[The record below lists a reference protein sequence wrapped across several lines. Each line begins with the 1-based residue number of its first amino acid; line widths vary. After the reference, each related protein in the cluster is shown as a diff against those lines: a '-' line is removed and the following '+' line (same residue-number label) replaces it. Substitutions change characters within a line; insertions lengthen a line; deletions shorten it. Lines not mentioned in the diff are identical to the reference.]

1 MAEANLKDLTSA
13 VYKIAENSPKIQKD
27 VKDIRDAIVGTDGI
41 VESIKQLTKR
51 LDDMQ
56 KKGTLSKIT
65 GKSGNIND
73 RRIIKGTSSIEKTLN
88 KILDA
93 VSKDGGRRLHADNF
107 TRNNSMVS
115 GGMDMSS
122 FIGVVD
128 KLKNIKLKDFVLAKI
143 KIKHLGNIMRRSL
156 NLFRSFNEK
165 NKEAEKTISFTNSSI
180 EMMEKLAKVNKVS
193 WAAKRGEKTMEKLF
207 LGDGKKRR
215 GLLGL
220 FKEIDRRKKEINQSR
235 KSLNDIRKSCGS
247 FLLTSI
253 VLVGIAALSIPAML
267 GALLM
272 KGVVWLLVGTFK
284 LLSKSRRTVEKGSL
298 VLLLMSTSI
307 IAFGLGLGLMVKAV
321 KDMKLKDVGLMMAS
335 IAGVGLTVAGIG
347 LLSVPITLGSATML
361 LLSASLGVLGLAL
374 NYWKTFDASKS
385 MDNVKEA
392 IGGLRDVFGL
402 ELGNS
407 NEKKSFGQR
416 LKGGVMDIAMGV
428 LNFGSSF
435 FTMGSLLL
443 AGAALGI
450 LKKGLKSWDNF
461 DGKKS
466 AKNIKTGI
474 GALQEAFGLEDRR
487 GQSIKSNLKGFGKD
501 FIGLG
506 SSLLQMGSTF
516 AKMGTLVLST
526 AMMDIIRVTLIPW
539 QKYDARSAAGNMK
552 TAIGALSD
560 TFGLEDRNGESVSA
574 NAKGGLNDL
583 IGLAS
588 SIFQMGSTFARMGTL
603 VFATAM
609 MDIIRLT
616 LLPWEK
622 YDSSKSVGN
631 MRTAVTG
638 LEEMFGLQSSQNK
651 TIGGSIVHGVT
662 DLLSLGAG
670 LIGMGDTMV
679 KMGTLLIATGAMEK
693 IKENL
698 VTWENYN
705 PDNSITNIRTAI
717 SGLTDVFGLHKEV
730 EEKTESGFLG
740 KVGNF
745 FKKAADVVTAPV
757 RMVGNLVH
765 AAEGLT
771 ESGKTF
777 AKISALVTG
786 SASMLS
792 IKSAIEPWSDFN
804 PSKSITNIKST
815 INGLAVGFG
824 VKNVGYLS
832 SISSPLKNT
841 ISSINKLDLDK
852 ASTMID
858 LFKSFKSIGIKP
870 FDKFTVAVEKFSE
883 SCKEL
888 IVSLNDF
895 NKSSQLN
902 SNVESSSI
910 ESTNTNNNNTNIT
923 NTQDLANAIAEA
935 IKALPINV
943 HTDISDVRLVVNGES
958 GRKVILTLD
967 N

>member
-1 MAEANLKDLTSA
+1 MPEKSLKDLTSA

-27 VKDIRDAIVGTDGI
+27 VKDIRDAIVGTDGL
-41 VESIKQLTKR
+41 VESVKQLTKK

-65 GKSGNIND
+65 GKSGNRYD
-73 RRIIKGTSSIEKTLN
+73 RRIIKSTSSMEKTLN
-88 KILDA
+88 KILDV
-93 VSKDGGRRLHADNF
+93 VSKNGGKRLHADNF
-107 TRNNSMVS
+107 IRNNSRVS
-115 GGMDMSS
+115 GSNDLSS

-128 KLKNIKLKDFVLAKI
+128 KLKNIKLKDFLLAKI
-143 KIKHLGNIMRRSL
+143 KIKHLGKIMRSSL
-156 NLFRSFNEK
+156 NLFKSFDEK

-193 WAAKRGEKTMEKLF
+193 SAAKKGEKTMEKLF
-207 LGDGKKRR
+207 LGNGKKRK

-220 FKEIDRRKKEINQSR
+220 FREIDSHKKEINQSR
-235 KSLNDIRKSCGS
+235 KSLNDIRKSCSS
-247 FLLTSI
+247 FLLTSM

-272 KGVVWLLVGTFK
+272 KGVVWLLIGTFK
-284 LLSKSRRTVEKGSL
+284 LLSKSKRTVSKGSG

-347 LLSVPITLGSATML
+347 LLSVPIALGSSVML

-385 MDNVKEA
+385 MNNVKEA
-392 IGGLRDVFGL
+392 IGGLRDTFGL
-402 ELGNS
+402 ELGKGD
-407 NEKKSFGQR
+407 EKKSFGQR
-416 LKGGVMDIAMGV
+416 LKGGLMDIAMGV
-428 LNFGSSF
+428 LNFGSTF
-435 FTMGSLLL
+435 FIMGSLLL

-474 GALQEAFGLEDRR
+474 GALQEAFGLEDRK
-487 GQSIKSNLKGFGKD
+487 GESIKSNIKGFG
-501 FIGLG
+501 
-506 SSLLQMGSTF
+506 
-516 AKMGTLVLST
+516 
-526 AMMDIIRVTLIPW
+526 
-539 QKYDARSAAGNMK
+539 
-552 TAIGALSD
+552 
-560 TFGLEDRNGESVSA
+560 
-574 NAKGGLNDL
+574 NDL

-588 SIFQMGSTFARMGTL
+588 SIFQMGSTFTKMGTL

-616 LLPWEK
+616 LIPWEK
-622 YDSSKSVGN
+622 YDSSKAVGN
-631 MRTAVTG
+631 MRTAVIG

-651 TIGGSIVHGVT
+651 TIGGSIVGGIT
-662 DLLSLGAG
+662 DLLSLGSG
-670 LIGMGDTMV
+670 LLKMGDTMV

-698 VTWENYN
+698 NVWEKYD
-705 PDNSITNIRTAI
+705 PDNSISNIRKAI

-730 EEKTESGFLG
+730 EENTDGGFLG

-745 FKKAADVVTAPV
+745 FKKAADVVTTPV
-757 RMVGNLVH
+757 RMVGNLVS

-771 ESGKTF
+771 EGGKTF
-777 AKISALVTG
+777 AKLSSLVTG

-792 IKSAIEPWSDFN
+792 IKSAIEPWNDFDS
-804 PSKSITNIKST
+804 SKSITNIKKT
-815 INGLAVGFG
+815 INGLATGFG
-824 VKNVGYLS
+824 ANNVGYLS
-832 SISSPLKNT
+832 LISLPLSNT
-841 ISSINKLDLDK
+841 IRSINKLDLDK

-858 LFKSFKSIGIKP
+858 LFKSFRYIGIKP

-895 NKSSQLN
+895 NKSSQSN
-902 SNVESSSI
+902 SNVESTSI
-910 ESTNTNNNNTNIT
+910 ESTNNNSTSVT
-923 NTQDLANAIAEA
+923 NTQELAEA
-935 IKALPINV
+935 IASAIKNLNV
-943 HTDISDVRLVVNGES
+943 NVRTDISDVRLVVNNES
-958 GRKVILTLD
+958 GRRVVLTLD

>member
-1 MAEANLKDLTSA
+1 MPEKSLKDLTSA

-27 VKDIRDAIVGTDGI
+27 VKDIRDAIVGTDGL
-41 VESIKQLTKR
+41 VESVKQLTKK

-65 GKSGNIND
+65 GKSGNRYD
-73 RRIIKGTSSIEKTLN
+73 RRIIKSTSSMEKTLN
-88 KILDA
+88 KILDV
-93 VSKDGGRRLHADNF
+93 VSKNGGKRLHADNF
-107 TRNNSMVS
+107 IRNNSRVS
-115 GGMDMSS
+115 GSNDLSS

-128 KLKNIKLKDFVLAKI
+128 KLKNIKLKDFLLAKI
-143 KIKHLGNIMRRSL
+143 KIKHLGKIMRSSL
-156 NLFRSFNEK
+156 NLFKSFDEK

-193 WAAKRGEKTMEKLF
+193 SAAKRGEKTMEKLF
-207 LGDGKKRR
+207 LGNGKKRK

-220 FKEIDRRKKEINQSR
+220 FREIDSHKKEINHSR
-235 KSLNDIRKSCGS
+235 KSLNDMRKSCSS
-247 FLLTSI
+247 FLLTSM

-272 KGVVWLLVGTFK
+272 KGVVWLLIGTFK
-284 LLSKSRRTVEKGSL
+284 LLSKSKRTVSKGSG

-347 LLSVPITLGSATML
+347 LLSVPIALGSSVML

-385 MDNVKEA
+385 MNNVKEA
-392 IGGLRDVFGL
+392 IGGLRDTFGL
-402 ELGNS
+402 ELGKGD
-407 NEKKSFGQR
+407 EKKSFGQR
-416 LKGGVMDIAMGV
+416 LKGGLMDIAMGV
-428 LNFGSSF
+428 LNFGSTF
-435 FTMGSLLL
+435 FIMGSLLL

-474 GALQEAFGLEDRR
+474 GALQEAFGLEDRK
-487 GQSIKSNLKGFGKD
+487 GESIKSNIKGFG
-501 FIGLG
+501 
-506 SSLLQMGSTF
+506 
-516 AKMGTLVLST
+516 
-526 AMMDIIRVTLIPW
+526 
-539 QKYDARSAAGNMK
+539 
-552 TAIGALSD
+552 
-560 TFGLEDRNGESVSA
+560 
-574 NAKGGLNDL
+574 NDL

-588 SIFQMGSTFARMGTL
+588 SIFQMGSTFTKMGTL

-616 LLPWEK
+616 LIPWEK
-622 YDSSKSVGN
+622 YDSSKAVGN
-631 MRTAVTG
+631 MRTAVIG

-651 TIGGSIVHGVT
+651 TIGGSIVGGIT
-662 DLLSLGAG
+662 DLLSLGSG
-670 LIGMGDTMV
+670 LLKMGDTMV

-698 VTWENYN
+698 NVWEKYD
-705 PDNSITNIRTAI
+705 PDNSISNIRKAI

-730 EEKTESGFLG
+730 EENTDGGFLG

-745 FKKAADVVTAPV
+745 FKKAADVVTTPV
-757 RMVGNLVH
+757 RMVGNLVS

-771 ESGKTF
+771 EGGKTF
-777 AKISALVTG
+777 AKLSSLVTG

-792 IKSAIEPWSDFN
+792 IKSAIEPWNDFDS
-804 PSKSITNIKST
+804 SKSITNIKKT
-815 INGLAVGFG
+815 INGLAAGFG
-824 VKNVGYLS
+824 ANNVGYLS
-832 SISSPLKNT
+832 LISLPLSNT
-841 ISSINKLDLDK
+841 IRSINKLDLDK

-858 LFKSFKSIGIKP
+858 LFKSFRYIGIKP

-895 NKSSQLN
+895 NKSSQSN
-902 SNVESSSI
+902 SNVESTSI
-910 ESTNTNNNNTNIT
+910 ESTNNNSTSVT
-923 NTQDLANAIAEA
+923 NTQELAEA
-935 IKALPINV
+935 IASAIKNLNV
-943 HTDISDVRLVVNGES
+943 NVRTDISDVRLVVNNES
-958 GRKVILTLD
+958 GRRVVLTLD

>member
-1 MAEANLKDLTSA
+1 MPEKSLKDLTSA

-27 VKDIRDAIVGTDGI
+27 VKDIRDAIVGTDGL
-41 VESIKQLTKR
+41 VESVKQLTKK

-65 GKSGNIND
+65 GKSGNRYD
-73 RRIIKGTSSIEKTLN
+73 RRIIKSTSSIEKTLN

-93 VSKDGGRRLHADNF
+93 VSNNGGKRLHADNF
-107 TRNNSMVS
+107 TRNNSRVS
-115 GGMDMSS
+115 GGNDLSS

-128 KLKNIKLKDFVLAKI
+128 KLKNIKLKDFLLAKI
-143 KIKHLGNIMRRSL
+143 KIKHLGKIMRSSL
-156 NLFRSFNEK
+156 NLFKSFDEK

-193 WAAKRGEKTMEKLF
+193 RAAKRGEKTMEKLF
-207 LGDGKKRR
+207 LGDGKKRK

-220 FKEIDRRKKEINQSR
+220 FREIDSHKKEINQSR
-235 KSLNDIRKSCGS
+235 KSLNDIRKSCSS
-247 FLLTSI
+247 FLLTSM

-272 KGVVWLLVGTFK
+272 KGVVWLLIGTFK
-284 LLSKSRRTVEKGSL
+284 LLSKSKRTVSKGSG

-321 KDMKLKDVGLMMAS
+321 KDIKLKDVGLMMAS

-347 LLSVPITLGSATML
+347 LLSVPIALGSSVML

-385 MDNVKEA
+385 MNNVKEA
-392 IGGLRDVFGL
+392 IGGLRDTFGL
-402 ELGNS
+402 ELGKGD
-407 NEKKSFGQR
+407 EKKSFGQR
-416 LKGGVMDIAMGV
+416 LKGGLMDIAMGV
-428 LNFGSSF
+428 LNFGSTF

-450 LKKGLKSWDNF
+450 LKKGLESWDNF

-474 GALQEAFGLEDRR
+474 GALQEAFGLKDRK
-487 GQSIKSNLKGFGKD
+487 GESIKSNIKGFG
-501 FIGLG
+501 
-506 SSLLQMGSTF
+506 
-516 AKMGTLVLST
+516 
-526 AMMDIIRVTLIPW
+526 
-539 QKYDARSAAGNMK
+539 
-552 TAIGALSD
+552 
-560 TFGLEDRNGESVSA
+560 
-574 NAKGGLNDL
+574 NDL

-588 SIFQMGSTFARMGTL
+588 SIFQMGSTFAKMGTL

-616 LLPWEK
+616 LIPWEK
-622 YDSSKSVGN
+622 YDSSKAVGN
-631 MRTAVTG
+631 MRTAVIG

-651 TIGGSIVHGVT
+651 TIGGSIVGGIT
-662 DLLSLGAG
+662 DLLSLGSG
-670 LIGMGDTMV
+670 LLKMGDTMV
-679 KMGTLLIATGAMEK
+679 KMGTLLIATGAMER

-698 VTWENYN
+698 NVWEKYD
-705 PDNSITNIRTAI
+705 PDNSISNIRKAI

-730 EEKTESGFLG
+730 EENTDGGFLG

-745 FKKAADVVTAPV
+745 FKKAADVVTTPV
-757 RMVGNLVH
+757 RMVGNLVS

-771 ESGKTF
+771 EGGKTF
-777 AKISALVTG
+777 AKLSSLVTG

-792 IKSAIEPWSDFN
+792 IKSAIEPWNDFDS
-804 PSKSITNIKST
+804 SKSITNIKKT

-824 VKNVGYLS
+824 ANNVGYLS
-832 SISSPLKNT
+832 LISLPLSNT

-858 LFKSFKSIGIKP
+858 LFKSFRYIGIKP

-895 NKSSQLN
+895 NKSSQSN
-902 SNVESSSI
+902 SNVESTSI
-910 ESTNTNNNNTNIT
+910 ESTNSNSTSVT
-923 NTQDLANAIAEA
+923 NTQELAEA
-935 IKALPINV
+935 IASAIKNLNV
-943 HTDISDVRLVVNGES
+943 NVRTDISDVRLVVNNES
-958 GRKVILTLD
+958 GRRVVLTLD

>member
-1 MAEANLKDLTSA
+1 MPEKSLKDLTSA

-27 VKDIRDAIVGTDGI
+27 VKDIRDAIVGTDGL
-41 VESIKQLTKR
+41 VESVKQLTKK

-65 GKSGNIND
+65 GKSGNRYD
-73 RRIIKGTSSIEKTLN
+73 RRIIKSTSSIEKTLN

-93 VSKDGGRRLHADNF
+93 VSKNDGKRLHADNF
-107 TRNNSMVS
+107 TRNNSRVS
-115 GGMDMSS
+115 GGNDLSS

-128 KLKNIKLKDFVLAKI
+128 KLKNIKLKDFLLAKI
-143 KIKHLGNIMRRSL
+143 KIKHLGKIMRSSL
-156 NLFRSFNEK
+156 NLFKSFDEK

-193 WAAKRGEKTMEKLF
+193 SAAKRGENTMEKLF
-207 LGDGKKRR
+207 LGDGKKRK

-220 FKEIDRRKKEINQSR
+220 FRKIDRHKKEIDQSR
-235 KSLNDIRKSCGS
+235 KSLNDIRKSCSS
-247 FLLTSI
+247 FLLTSM

-272 KGVVWLLVGTFK
+272 KGVVWLLIGTFK
-284 LLSKSRRTVEKGSL
+284 LLSESRRTVSKGSG

-307 IAFGLGLGLMVKAV
+307 IAFGLGLGLMVKTV

-347 LLSVPITLGSATML
+347 LLSVPIALGSSVML
-361 LLSASLGVLGLAL
+361 LLSASLGILGLTL

-385 MDNVKEA
+385 MNNVKEA
-392 IGGLRDVFGL
+392 IGGLRDTFGL
-402 ELGNS
+402 ELGKGD
-407 NEKKSFGQR
+407 EKKSFGQR
-416 LKGGVMDIAMGV
+416 LKGGLMDIAMGV
-428 LNFGSSF
+428 LNFGSTF
-435 FTMGSLLL
+435 FIMGSLLL

-450 LKKGLKSWDNF
+450 LKKGLESWDNF

-474 GALQEAFGLEDRR
+474 GVLQEAFGLEDRK
-487 GQSIKSNLKGFGKD
+487 GQSIKSNLKGLGKD

-516 AKMGTLVLST
+516 AKMGTLVLATS
-526 AMMDIIRVTLIPW
+526 MMDIIRVTLIPW
-539 QKYDARSAAGNMK
+539 QKYDARAAAGNMK

-560 TFGLEDRNGESVSA
+560 TFGLEDRKGESVSA
-574 NAKGGLNDL
+574 NIKGGIKDF
-583 IGLAS
+583 IGLGS
-588 SIFQMGSTFARMGTL
+588 SLLQMGSTFAKMGTL
-603 VFATAM
+603 VLATAM

-622 YDSSKSVGN
+622 YDPSKSVGN

-651 TIGGSIVHGVT
+651 TIGGSIVGGIT
-662 DLLSLGAG
+662 DLLSLGSG
-670 LIGMGDTMV
+670 LLKMGDTMV

-705 PDNSITNIRTAI
+705 PDNSIANIRSAI

-730 EEKTESGFLG
+730 EEKTDGGFLG

-745 FKKAADVVTAPV
+745 FKKAADVVTTPV
-757 RMVGNLVH
+757 RMVGNLVS

-771 ESGKTF
+771 EGGKTF
-777 AKISALVTG
+777 AKLSSLVTG

-792 IKSAIEPWSDFN
+792 IKSAIEPWNDFDS
-804 PSKSITNIKST
+804 SKSITNIKKT
-815 INGLAVGFG
+815 INGLAAGFG
-824 VKNVGYLS
+824 ANNVGYLS
-832 SISSPLKNT
+832 LISLPLSNT
-841 ISSINKLDLDK
+841 IRSINKLDLDK

-858 LFKSFKSIGIKP
+858 LFKSFRYIGIKP

-895 NKSSQLN
+895 NKSSQSN
-902 SNVESSSI
+902 SNVESTSI
-910 ESTNTNNNNTNIT
+910 ESTNSNNTSVT
-923 NTQDLANAIAEA
+923 NTQELAEA
-935 IKALPINV
+935 IASAIKNLNV
-943 HTDISDVRLVVNGES
+943 NVRTDISDVRLVVNNES
-958 GRKVILTLD
+958 GRRVVLTLD

>member
-1 MAEANLKDLTSA
+1 MPEKSLKDLTSA

-27 VKDIRDAIVGTDGI
+27 VKDIRDAIVGTDGL
-41 VESIKQLTKR
+41 VESVKQLTKK

-65 GKSGNIND
+65 GKSGNRYD
-73 RRIIKGTSSIEKTLN
+73 RRIIKSTSSMEKTLN
-88 KILDA
+88 KILDV
-93 VSKDGGRRLHADNF
+93 VSKNGGKRLHADNF
-107 TRNNSMVS
+107 IRNNSRVS
-115 GGMDMSS
+115 GSNDLSS

-128 KLKNIKLKDFVLAKI
+128 KLKNIKLKDFLLAKI
-143 KIKHLGNIMRRSL
+143 KIKHLGKIMRSSL
-156 NLFRSFNEK
+156 NLFKSFDEK

-193 WAAKRGEKTMEKLF
+193 SAAKRGEKTMEKLF
-207 LGDGKKRR
+207 LGNGKKRK

-220 FKEIDRRKKEINQSR
+220 FREIDSHKKEINQSR
-235 KSLNDIRKSCGS
+235 KSLNDIRKSCSS
-247 FLLTSI
+247 FLLTSM

-272 KGVVWLLVGTFK
+272 KGVVWLLIGTFK
-284 LLSKSRRTVEKGSL
+284 LLSKSKRTVSKGSG

-347 LLSVPITLGSATML
+347 LLSVPIALGSSVML

-385 MDNVKEA
+385 MNNVKEA
-392 IGGLRDVFGL
+392 IGGLRDTFGL
-402 ELGNS
+402 ELGKGD
-407 NEKKSFGQR
+407 EKKSFGQR
-416 LKGGVMDIAMGV
+416 LKGGLMDIAMGV
-428 LNFGSSF
+428 LNFGSTF
-435 FTMGSLLL
+435 FIMGSLLL

-474 GALQEAFGLEDRR
+474 GALQEAFGLEDRK
-487 GQSIKSNLKGFGKD
+487 GESIKSNIKGFG
-501 FIGLG
+501 
-506 SSLLQMGSTF
+506 
-516 AKMGTLVLST
+516 
-526 AMMDIIRVTLIPW
+526 
-539 QKYDARSAAGNMK
+539 
-552 TAIGALSD
+552 
-560 TFGLEDRNGESVSA
+560 
-574 NAKGGLNDL
+574 NDL

-588 SIFQMGSTFARMGTL
+588 SIFQMGSTFTKMGTL

-616 LLPWEK
+616 LIPWEK
-622 YDSSKSVGN
+622 YDSSKAVGN
-631 MRTAVTG
+631 MRTAVIG

-651 TIGGSIVHGVT
+651 TIGGSIVGGIT
-662 DLLSLGAG
+662 DLLSLGSG
-670 LIGMGDTMV
+670 LLKMGDTMV

-705 PDNSITNIRTAI
+705 PDNSIANIRSAI

-730 EEKTESGFLG
+730 EEKTEGGFLG

-745 FKKAADVVTAPV
+745 FKKAADVVTTPV
-757 RMVGNLVH
+757 RMVGNLVS

-771 ESGKTF
+771 EGGKTF
-777 AKISALVTG
+777 AKLSSLVTG

-792 IKSAIEPWSDFN
+792 IKSAIEPWNDFDS
-804 PSKSITNIKST
+804 SKSITNIKKT
-815 INGLAVGFG
+815 INGLAAGFG
-824 VKNVGYLS
+824 ANNVGYLS
-832 SISSPLKNT
+832 LISLPLSNT
-841 ISSINKLDLDK
+841 IRSINKLDLDK

-858 LFKSFKSIGIKP
+858 LFKSFRYIGIKP

-895 NKSSQLN
+895 NKSSQSN
-902 SNVESSSI
+902 SNVESTSI
-910 ESTNTNNNNTNIT
+910 ESTNSNNTSVT
-923 NTQDLANAIAEA
+923 NTQELAEA
-935 IKALPINV
+935 IASAIKNLNV
-943 HTDISDVRLVVNGES
+943 NVRTDISDVRLVVNNES
-958 GRKVILTLD
+958 GRRVVLTLD

>member
-1 MAEANLKDLTSA
+1 MPEKSLKDLTNA

-27 VKDIRDAIVGTDGI
+27 VKDIRDAIVGTDGL
-41 VESIKQLTKR
+41 VESVKQLTKK

-65 GKSGNIND
+65 GKSGNRYD
-73 RRIIKGTSSIEKTLN
+73 TRIIKSTSSMEKTLN

-93 VSKDGGRRLHADNF
+93 VSKNGGKRLHADNF
-107 TRNNSMVS
+107 IRNNSRVS
-115 GGMDMSS
+115 GGNDLSS

-128 KLKNIKLKDFVLAKI
+128 KLKNIKLKDFLLAKI
-143 KIKHLGNIMRRSL
+143 KIKHLGKIMRSSL
-156 NLFRSFNEK
+156 NLFKSFDEK

-193 WAAKRGEKTMEKLF
+193 RAAKRGEKTMEKLF
-207 LGDGKKRR
+207 LGDGKKRK

-220 FKEIDRRKKEINQSR
+220 FREIDSHKKEINQSR
-235 KSLNDIRKSCGS
+235 KSLNDIRKSCSS
-247 FLLTSI
+247 FLLTSM

-272 KGVVWLLVGTFK
+272 KGVVWLLIGTFK
-284 LLSKSRRTVEKGSL
+284 LLSKSKRTVSKGSG

-347 LLSVPITLGSATML
+347 LLSAPIALGSASIL

-385 MDNVKEA
+385 MDNVKAA
-392 IGGLRDVFGL
+392 IGGLRDTFGL
-402 ELGNS
+402 ELGKGG
-407 NEKKSFGQR
+407 EKKSFGQR
-416 LKGGVMDIAMGV
+416 LKGGLMDIAMGV
-428 LNFGSSF
+428 LNFGSTF
-435 FTMGSLLL
+435 FIMGSLLL
-443 AGAALGI
+443 AGATLGI
-450 LKKGLKSWDNF
+450 LKKGLESWDNF

-474 GALQEAFGLEDRR
+474 GALQEAFGLEDRK
-487 GQSIKSNLKGFGKD
+487 GQSIKSNIKGFG
-501 FIGLG
+501 
-506 SSLLQMGSTF
+506 
-516 AKMGTLVLST
+516 
-526 AMMDIIRVTLIPW
+526 
-539 QKYDARSAAGNMK
+539 
-552 TAIGALSD
+552 
-560 TFGLEDRNGESVSA
+560 
-574 NAKGGLNDL
+574 NDL

-588 SIFQMGSTFARMGTL
+588 SIFQMGSTFAKMGTL

-616 LLPWEK
+616 LIPWEK
-622 YDSSKSVGN
+622 YDSSKAVGN
-631 MRTAVTG
+631 MRTAVIG

-651 TIGGSIVHGVT
+651 TIGGSIVGGIT
-662 DLLSLGAG
+662 DLLSLGSG
-670 LIGMGDTMV
+670 LLKMGDTMV

-698 VTWENYN
+698 NVWEKYD
-705 PDNSITNIRTAI
+705 PDNSISNIRKAI

-730 EEKTESGFLG
+730 EENTDGGFLG

-745 FKKAADVVTAPV
+745 FKKAADVVTTPV
-757 RMVGNLVH
+757 RMVGNLVS

-771 ESGKTF
+771 EGGKTF
-777 AKISALVTG
+777 AKLSSLVTG

-792 IKSAIEPWSDFN
+792 IKSAIEPWNDFDS
-804 PSKSITNIKST
+804 SKSITNIKKT
-815 INGLAVGFG
+815 INGLSVGFG
-824 VKNVGYLS
+824 VNNVGYLS
-832 SISSPLKNT
+832 SISLPLSNT
-841 ISSINKLDLDK
+841 IKSINKLDLDK

-858 LFKSFKSIGIKP
+858 LFKSFRYIGIKP

-895 NKSSQLN
+895 NKSSQSN
-902 SNVESSSI
+902 SNVESTSI
-910 ESTNTNNNNTNIT
+910 ESTNSNSTSVT
-923 NTQDLANAIAEA
+923 NTQELAEA
-935 IKALPINV
+935 IASAIKNLNV
-943 HTDISDVRLVVNGES
+943 NVRTDISDVRLVVNNES
-958 GRKVILTLD
+958 GRRVVLTLD

>member
-1 MAEANLKDLTSA
+1 MPEKSLKDLTSA

-27 VKDIRDAIVGTDGI
+27 VKDIRDAIVGTDGL
-41 VESIKQLTKR
+41 VESVKQLTKK

-65 GKSGNIND
+65 GKSGNRYD
-73 RRIIKGTSSIEKTLN
+73 MRIIKSTSSIEKTLN

-93 VSKDGGRRLHADNF
+93 VSKNSGKRLHADNF
-107 TRNNSMVS
+107 IRNNSRVS
-115 GGMDMSS
+115 GGNDLSS

-128 KLKNIKLKDFVLAKI
+128 KLKNIKLKDFLLAKI
-143 KIKHLGNIMRRSL
+143 KIKHLGKIMRRSL
-156 NLFRSFNEK
+156 NLFKSFDEK

-180 EMMEKLAKVNKVS
+180 EIMEKLAKVNKVS

-207 LGDGKKRR
+207 LGDGKKRK

-220 FKEIDRRKKEINQSR
+220 FREMDKHKDEINQSR

-253 VLVGIAALSIPAML
+253 ILVGIAALSIPAML

-272 KGVVWLLVGTFK
+272 KGVVWLLIGTFN
-284 LLSKSRRTVEKGSL
+284 LLSKSRRTVSKGSA

-347 LLSVPITLGSATML
+347 LLSVPIALGSSVML
-361 LLSASLGVLGLAL
+361 LLSASLGILGLAL

-385 MDNVKEA
+385 MNNVKEA
-392 IGGLRDVFGL
+392 IGGLRDTFGL
-402 ELGNS
+402 ELGKGD
-407 NEKKSFGQR
+407 EKKSFGQR
-416 LKGGVMDIAMGV
+416 LKGGLMDIAMGV
-428 LNFGSSF
+428 LNFGSTF
-435 FTMGSLLL
+435 FIMGSLLL

-450 LKKGLKSWDNF
+450 LKKGLESWDNF

-474 GALQEAFGLEDRR
+474 GALQEAFGLEDRK
-487 GQSIKSNLKGFGKD
+487 GESIKSNIKGFG
-501 FIGLG
+501 
-506 SSLLQMGSTF
+506 
-516 AKMGTLVLST
+516 
-526 AMMDIIRVTLIPW
+526 
-539 QKYDARSAAGNMK
+539 
-552 TAIGALSD
+552 
-560 TFGLEDRNGESVSA
+560 
-574 NAKGGLNDL
+574 NDL

-588 SIFQMGSTFARMGTL
+588 SIFQMGSTFAKMGTL

-609 MDIIRLT
+609 MDVIRLT

-622 YDSSKSVGN
+622 YDSSKAVGN
-631 MRTAVTG
+631 MRTAVIG

-651 TIGGSIVHGVT
+651 TIGGSIVGGIT
-662 DLLSLGAG
+662 DLLSLGSG
-670 LIGMGDTMV
+670 LLKMGDTMV

-698 VTWENYN
+698 NTWENYN
-705 PDNSITNIRTAI
+705 PDNSISNIRKAI

-730 EEKTESGFLG
+730 EEKTDGGFLG

-745 FKKAADVVTAPV
+745 FKKAADVVTTPV
-757 RMVGNLVH
+757 RMVGNLVS

-771 ESGKTF
+771 EGGKTF
-777 AKISALVTG
+777 AKLSSLVTG

-792 IKSAIEPWSDFN
+792 IKSAIEPWNDFDS
-804 PSKSITNIKST
+804 SKSITNIKKT
-815 INGLAVGFG
+815 INGLAAGFG
-824 VKNVGYLS
+824 ANNVGYLS
-832 SISSPLKNT
+832 LISLPLSNT
-841 ISSINKLDLDK
+841 IRSINKLDLDK

-858 LFKSFKSIGIKP
+858 LFKSFRYIGIKP

-895 NKSSQLN
+895 NKSSQSN
-902 SNVESSSI
+902 SNVESTSI
-910 ESTNTNNNNTNIT
+910 ESTNSNSTSVT
-923 NTQDLANAIAEA
+923 NTQELAEA
-935 IKALPINV
+935 IASAIKNLNV
-943 HTDISDVRLVVNGES
+943 NVRTDISDVRLVVNNES
-958 GRKVILTLD
+958 GRRVVLTLD

>member
-1 MAEANLKDLTSA
+1 MPEKSLKDLTSA

-27 VKDIRDAIVGTDGI
+27 VKDIRDAIVGTDGL
-41 VESIKQLTKR
+41 VESVKQLTKK

-65 GKSGNIND
+65 GKSGNRYD
-73 RRIIKGTSSIEKTLN
+73 MRIIKSTSSIEKTLN

-93 VSKDGGRRLHADNF
+93 VSKNGGRRLHADNF
-107 TRNNSMVS
+107 TRNNSRVS
-115 GGMDMSS
+115 GGNDLSS

-128 KLKNIKLKDFVLAKI
+128 KLKNIKLKDFLLAKI
-143 KIKHLGNIMRRSL
+143 KIKHLGKIMRSSL
-156 NLFRSFNEK
+156 NLFKSFDEK

-180 EMMEKLAKVNKVS
+180 EIMEKLAKVNKVS

-207 LGDGKKRR
+207 LGDGKKRK

-220 FKEIDRRKKEINQSR
+220 FREMDKHKDEINQSR

-253 VLVGIAALSIPAML
+253 ILVGIAALSIPAML

-272 KGVVWLLVGTFK
+272 KGVVWLLIGTFN
-284 LLSKSRRTVEKGSL
+284 LLSKSKRTVSKGSG

-347 LLSVPITLGSATML
+347 LLSAPIALGSASIL

-385 MDNVKEA
+385 MNNVKEA
-392 IGGLRDVFGL
+392 IGGLRDTFGL
-402 ELGNS
+402 ELGKGD
-407 NEKKSFGQR
+407 EKKSFGQR
-416 LKGGVMDIAMGV
+416 LKGGLMDIAMGV
-428 LNFGSSF
+428 LNFGSTF

-450 LKKGLKSWDNF
+450 LKKGLESWDNF

-474 GALQEAFGLEDRR
+474 GALQEAFGLEDRK
-487 GQSIKSNLKGFGKD
+487 GQSIKSNIKGFG
-501 FIGLG
+501 
-506 SSLLQMGSTF
+506 
-516 AKMGTLVLST
+516 
-526 AMMDIIRVTLIPW
+526 
-539 QKYDARSAAGNMK
+539 
-552 TAIGALSD
+552 
-560 TFGLEDRNGESVSA
+560 
-574 NAKGGLNDL
+574 NDL

-588 SIFQMGSTFARMGTL
+588 SIFQMGSTFAKMGTL

-616 LLPWEK
+616 LIPWEK
-622 YDSSKSVGN
+622 YDSSKAVGN
-631 MRTAVTG
+631 MRTAVIG

-651 TIGGSIVHGVT
+651 TIGGSIVGGIT
-662 DLLSLGAG
+662 DLLSLGSG
-670 LIGMGDTMV
+670 LLKMGDTMV

-698 VTWENYN
+698 NVWEKYD
-705 PDNSITNIRTAI
+705 PDNSISNIRKAI
-717 SGLTDVFGLHKEV
+717 SGLTDVFGLQKEV
-730 EEKTESGFLG
+730 EEKTEGGFLG

-745 FKKAADVVTAPV
+745 FKKAADVVTTPV
-757 RMVGNLVH
+757 RMVGNLVS

-771 ESGKTF
+771 EGGKTF
-777 AKISALVTG
+777 AKLSSLVTG

-792 IKSAIEPWSDFN
+792 IKSAIEPWNDFDS
-804 PSKSITNIKST
+804 SKSITNIKKT

-824 VKNVGYLS
+824 ANNVGYLS
-832 SISSPLKNT
+832 LISLPLSNT
-841 ISSINKLDLDK
+841 IRSINKLDLDK

-858 LFKSFKSIGIKP
+858 LFKSFRYIGIKP

-895 NKSSQLN
+895 NKSSQSD
-902 SNVESSSI
+902 SNVESTSI
-910 ESTNTNNNNTNIT
+910 ESTNSNNTSIT
-923 NTQDLANAIAEA
+923 NTQELAEA
-935 IKALPINV
+935 IASAIKNLNV
-943 HTDISDVRLVVNGES
+943 NVRTDISDVRLVVNNES
-958 GRKVILTLD
+958 GRRVVLTLD

>member
-1 MAEANLKDLTSA
+1 MPEKSLKDLTSA

-27 VKDIRDAIVGTDGI
+27 VKDIRDAIVGTDGL
-41 VESIKQLTKR
+41 VESVKQLTKK

-65 GKSGNIND
+65 GKSGNRYD
-73 RRIIKGTSSIEKTLN
+73 RRIIKSTSSIEKTLN

-93 VSKDGGRRLHADNF
+93 VSNNGRKRLHADNF
-107 TRNNSMVS
+107 TRNNSRVS
-115 GGMDMSS
+115 GGNDLSS

-128 KLKNIKLKDFVLAKI
+128 KLKNIKLKDFLLAKI
-143 KIKHLGNIMRRSL
+143 KIKHLGKIMRSSL
-156 NLFRSFNEK
+156 NLFKSFDEK

-193 WAAKRGEKTMEKLF
+193 RAAKRGEKTMEKLF
-207 LGDGKKRR
+207 LGDGKKRK

-220 FKEIDRRKKEINQSR
+220 FREIDSHKKEINQSR

-253 VLVGIAALSIPAML
+253 ILVGIAALSIPAML

-272 KGVVWLLVGTFK
+272 KGVVWLLIGTFK
-284 LLSKSRRTVEKGSL
+284 LLSGSRRTVSKGSL

-335 IAGVGLTVAGIG
+335 IAGVGLAVAGIG
-347 LLSVPITLGSATML
+347 LLSIPIALGSAAMIL
-361 LLSASLGVLGLAL
+361 LGASLGVLKKGLESWD
-374 NYWKTFDASKS
+374 NFDASKS
-385 MDNVKEA
+385 MNNVKEA

-402 ELGNS
+402 ELGKS
-407 NEKKSFGQR
+407 DEKKSFGQR
-416 LKGGVMDIAMGV
+416 LKGGLMDIAMSV
-428 LNFGSSF
+428 LNFGSTF
-435 FTMGSLLL
+435 FMMGSLLL

-466 AKNIKTGI
+466 ADNIRTCI
-474 GALQEAFGLEDRR
+474 GTLREVFGLEDRK
-487 GQSIKSNLKGFGKD
+487 GQSIKSNIKGFG
-501 FIGLG
+501 
-506 SSLLQMGSTF
+506 
-516 AKMGTLVLST
+516 
-526 AMMDIIRVTLIPW
+526 
-539 QKYDARSAAGNMK
+539 
-552 TAIGALSD
+552 
-560 TFGLEDRNGESVSA
+560 
-574 NAKGGLNDL
+574 NDL

-588 SIFQMGSTFARMGTL
+588 SIFQMGSTFAKMGTL

-616 LLPWEK
+616 LIPWEK
-622 YDSSKSVGN
+622 YDSSKAVGN
-631 MRTAVTG
+631 MRTAVIG

-651 TIGGSIVHGVT
+651 TIGGSIVGGIT
-662 DLLSLGAG
+662 DLLSLGSG
-670 LIGMGDTMV
+670 LLKMGDTMV

-698 VTWENYN
+698 NVWEKYD
-705 PDNSITNIRTAI
+705 PDNSISNIRKAI

-730 EEKTESGFLG
+730 EENTDGGFLG

-745 FKKAADVVTAPV
+745 FKKAADVVTTPV
-757 RMVGNLVH
+757 RMVGNLVS

-771 ESGKTF
+771 EGGKTF
-777 AKISALVTG
+777 AKLSSLVTG

-792 IKSAIEPWSDFN
+792 IKSAIEPWNDFDS
-804 PSKSITNIKST
+804 SKSITNIKKT
-815 INGLAVGFG
+815 INGLSVGFG
-824 VKNVGYLS
+824 VNNVGYLS
-832 SISSPLKNT
+832 SISLPLSNT
-841 ISSINKLDLDK
+841 IKSINKLDLDK

-858 LFKSFKSIGIKP
+858 LFKSFRYIGIKP

-895 NKSSQLN
+895 NKSSQSN
-902 SNVESSSI
+902 SNVESTSI
-910 ESTNTNNNNTNIT
+910 ESTNSNSTSVT
-923 NTQDLANAIAEA
+923 NTQELAEA
-935 IKALPINV
+935 IASAIKNLNV
-943 HTDISDVRLVVNGES
+943 NVRTDISDVRLVVNNES
-958 GRKVILTLD
+958 GRRVVLTLD

>member
-1 MAEANLKDLTSA
+1 MPEKSLKDLTSA

-27 VKDIRDAIVGTDGI
+27 VKDIRDAIVGMDGL
-41 VESIKQLTKR
+41 VESVKQLTKK

-65 GKSGNIND
+65 GKSGNRYD
-73 RRIIKGTSSIEKTLN
+73 RRIIKSTSSIEKTLN

-93 VSKDGGRRLHADNF
+93 VSKNGGRRLHADNF
-107 TRNNSMVS
+107 TRNNSRVS
-115 GGMDMSS
+115 GSNDLSS

-128 KLKNIKLKDFVLAKI
+128 KLKNIKLKDFLLAKI
-143 KIKHLGNIMRRSL
+143 KIKHLGKIMRSSL
-156 NLFRSFNEK
+156 NLFKSFDEK

-180 EMMEKLAKVNKVS
+180 EIMEKLAKVNKVS

-207 LGDGKKRR
+207 LGDGKKRK
-215 GLLGL
+215 GLLEL
-220 FKEIDRRKKEINQSR
+220 FRKIDRHKKEIDQSR
-235 KSLNDIRKSCGS
+235 KSLNDIRKSCSS
-247 FLLTSI
+247 FLLTSMI
-253 VLVGIAALSIPAML
+253 LVGIAALSIPAML

-272 KGVVWLLVGTFK
+272 KGVVWLLIGTFK
-284 LLSKSRRTVEKGSL
+284 LLSKSRRTVSKGSG

-307 IAFGLGLGLMVKAV
+307 IAFGLGLGLMVKVV

-347 LLSVPITLGSATML
+347 LLSVPIALGSASIL

-385 MDNVKEA
+385 MDNVKAA
-392 IGGLRDVFGL
+392 IGGLRDTFGL
-402 ELGNS
+402 ELGKGD
-407 NEKKSFGQR
+407 EKKSFGQR
-416 LKGGVMDIAMGV
+416 LKGGLMDIAMGV
-428 LNFGSSF
+428 LNFGSTF

-450 LKKGLKSWDNF
+450 LKKGLESWDNF

-474 GALQEAFGLEDRR
+474 GALQEAFGLKDRK
-487 GQSIKSNLKGFGKD
+487 GESIKSNIKGFG
-501 FIGLG
+501 
-506 SSLLQMGSTF
+506 
-516 AKMGTLVLST
+516 
-526 AMMDIIRVTLIPW
+526 
-539 QKYDARSAAGNMK
+539 
-552 TAIGALSD
+552 
-560 TFGLEDRNGESVSA
+560 
-574 NAKGGLNDL
+574 NDL

-588 SIFQMGSTFARMGTL
+588 SIFQMGSTFAKMGTL

-616 LLPWEK
+616 LIPWEK
-622 YDSSKSVGN
+622 YDPSKSVGN
-631 MRTAVTG
+631 MRTAVIG

-651 TIGGSIVHGVT
+651 TIGGSIVGGIT
-662 DLLSLGAG
+662 DLLSLGSG
-670 LIGMGDTMV
+670 LLKMGDTMV

-705 PDNSITNIRTAI
+705 PDNSIANIRSAI

-730 EEKTESGFLG
+730 EEKTDGGFLG

-745 FKKAADVVTAPV
+745 FKKAADVVTTPV
-757 RMVGNLVH
+757 RMVGNLVS

-771 ESGKTF
+771 EGGKTF
-777 AKISALVTG
+777 AKLSSLVTG

-792 IKSAIEPWSDFN
+792 IKSAIEPWNDFDS
-804 PSKSITNIKST
+804 SKSITNIKKT

-824 VKNVGYLS
+824 ANNVGYLS
-832 SISSPLKNT
+832 LISLPLRNT

-858 LFKSFKSIGIKP
+858 LFKSFRYIGIKP

-895 NKSSQLN
+895 NKSSQSN
-902 SNVESSSI
+902 SNVESTSI
-910 ESTNTNNNNTNIT
+910 ESTNSNNTSIT
-923 NTQDLANAIAEA
+923 NTQELAEA
-935 IKALPINV
+935 ITSAIKNLNV
-943 HTDISDVRLVVNGES
+943 NVRTDISDVRLVVNNES
-958 GRKVILTLD
+958 GRRVVLTLD

>member
-1 MAEANLKDLTSA
+1 MPEKSLKDLTSA

-27 VKDIRDAIVGTDGI
+27 VKDIRDAIVGTDGL
-41 VESIKQLTKR
+41 VESVKQLTKR

-65 GKSGNIND
+65 GKSGNRYD
-73 RRIIKGTSSIEKTLN
+73 RRIIKSTSSIEKTLN

-93 VSKDGGRRLHADNF
+93 VSKNDGRRLHADNF
-107 TRNNSMVS
+107 TRNNSRVS
-115 GGMDMSS
+115 GGNDLSS

-128 KLKNIKLKDFVLAKI
+128 RLKNIKLKDFLLAKI
-143 KIKHLGNIMRRSL
+143 KIKHLGKIMRSSL
-156 NLFRSFNEK
+156 NLFKSFDEK

-207 LGDGKKRR
+207 LGDGKKRK

-220 FKEIDRRKKEINQSR
+220 FREINRHKKEIDQSR

-247 FLLTSI
+247 FLLTSM

-272 KGVVWLLVGTFK
+272 KGVVWLLIGTFK
-284 LLSKSRRTVEKGSL
+284 LLSKSRRTVSKGSL

-321 KDMKLKDVGLMMAS
+321 KDMKLKDVGLMIAS
-335 IAGVGLTVAGIG
+335 IAGVGLAVAGIG
-347 LLSVPITLGSATML
+347 LLSVPIALGSSVML
-361 LLSASLGVLGLAL
+361 LLSASLGILGLAL

-385 MDNVKEA
+385 MDNVKVA
-392 IGGLRDVFGL
+392 IGGLRDTFGL
-402 ELGNS
+402 ELGKGD
-407 NEKKSFGQR
+407 EKKSFGQR
-416 LKGGVMDIAMGV
+416 LKGGLMDIAMGV
-428 LNFGSSF
+428 LNFGSTF
-435 FTMGSLLL
+435 FIMGSLLL

-450 LKKGLKSWDNF
+450 LKKGLESWDNF

-466 AKNIKTGI
+466 ANNIKTGI
-474 GALQEAFGLEDRR
+474 GALQEVFGLEDR
-487 GQSIKSNLKGFGKD
+487 KGEN
-501 FIGLG
+501 I
-506 SSLLQMGSTF
+506 
-516 AKMGTLVLST
+516 
-526 AMMDIIRVTLIPW
+526 
-539 QKYDARSAAGNMK
+539 
-552 TAIGALSD
+552 
-560 TFGLEDRNGESVSA
+560 SA
-574 NAKGGLNDL
+574 NVNGGLNDL

-588 SIFQMGSTFARMGTL
+588 SIFQMGSTFAKMGTL

-616 LLPWEK
+616 LIPWEK
-622 YDSSKSVGN
+622 YDPSKSVGN

-651 TIGGSIVHGVT
+651 TIGGSIVGGIT
-662 DLLSLGAG
+662 DLLSLGSG
-670 LIGMGDTMV
+670 LLKMGDTMV

-698 VTWENYN
+698 NTWENYN
-705 PDNSITNIRTAI
+705 PDNSISNIRKAI

-730 EEKTESGFLG
+730 EEKTDGGFLG

-745 FKKAADVVTAPV
+745 FKKAADVVTTPV
-757 RMVGNLVH
+757 RMVGNLVS

-771 ESGKTF
+771 EGGKTF
-777 AKISALVTG
+777 AKLSSLVTG

-792 IKSAIEPWSDFN
+792 IKSAIEPWNDFDS
-804 PSKSITNIKST
+804 SKSITNIKKT

-824 VKNVGYLS
+824 ANNVGYLNL
-832 SISSPLKNT
+832 ISLPLSNT

-858 LFKSFKSIGIKP
+858 LFKSFRYIGIKP

-895 NKSSQLN
+895 NKSSQSN
-902 SNVESSSI
+902 SNVESTSI
-910 ESTNTNNNNTNIT
+910 ESTNSNNTSIT
-923 NTQDLANAIAEA
+923 NTQELAEA
-935 IKALPINV
+935 IASAIKNLNV
-943 HTDISDVRLVVNGES
+943 NVRTDISDVRLVVNNES
-958 GRKVILTLD
+958 GRRVVLTLD

>member
-1 MAEANLKDLTSA
+1 MPEKSLKDLTSA

-27 VKDIRDAIVGTDGI
+27 VKDIRDAIVGTDGL
-41 VESIKQLTKR
+41 VESVKQLTKK

-65 GKSGNIND
+65 GKSGNRYD
-73 RRIIKGTSSIEKTLN
+73 RRIIKSTSSIEKTLN

-93 VSKDGGRRLHADNF
+93 VSKNGGKRLHADNF
-107 TRNNSMVS
+107 IRNNSRVS
-115 GGMDMSS
+115 GGNDLSS

-128 KLKNIKLKDFVLAKI
+128 KLKNIKLKDFLLAKI
-143 KIKHLGNIMRRSL
+143 KIKHLGKIMRRSL
-156 NLFRSFNEK
+156 NLFKSFDEK
-165 NKEAEKTISFTNSSI
+165 NKEVEKTISFTNSSI

-207 LGDGKKRR
+207 LGDGKKRK

-220 FKEIDRRKKEINQSR
+220 FRKIDRDKKEIEQSR
-235 KSLNDIRKSCGS
+235 KSLNDIRKSCSS
-247 FLLTSI
+247 FLLTSM

-272 KGVVWLLVGTFK
+272 KGVVWLLIGTFK
-284 LLSKSRRTVEKGSL
+284 LLSKSRRTVSEGSG

-307 IAFGLGLGLMVKAV
+307 IAFGLGLGLMVKVV

-347 LLSVPITLGSATML
+347 LLSVPIALGSSVML
-361 LLSASLGVLGLAL
+361 LLSASLGILGLAL

-385 MDNVKEA
+385 MNNVKEA
-392 IGGLRDVFGL
+392 IGGLRDTFGL
-402 ELGNS
+402 ELGKGD
-407 NEKKSFGQR
+407 EKKSFGQR
-416 LKGGVMDIAMGV
+416 LKGGLMDIAMGV
-428 LNFGSSF
+428 LNFGSTF
-435 FTMGSLLL
+435 FMMGSLLL

-450 LKKGLKSWDNF
+450 LKKGLESWDNF

-474 GALQEAFGLEDRR
+474 GVLQEAFGLEDRK
-487 GQSIKSNLKGFGKD
+487 GQSIKSNLKGLGKD

-516 AKMGTLVLST
+516 AKMGTLVLAT

-560 TFGLEDRNGESVSA
+560 TFGLEDRKGESVSA
-574 NAKGGLNDL
+574 NIKGGIKDF
-583 IGLAS
+583 IGLGS
-588 SIFQMGSTFARMGTL
+588 SLLQMGSTFAKMGTL
-603 VFATAM
+603 VLATAM

-622 YDSSKSVGN
+622 HDPSKSVGN

-651 TIGGSIVHGVT
+651 TIGGSIVGGIT
-662 DLLSLGAG
+662 DLLSLGSG
-670 LIGMGDTMV
+670 LLKMGDTMV
-679 KMGTLLIATGAMEK
+679 KMGTLLIATGAMER

-705 PDNSITNIRTAI
+705 PDNSIANIRSAI

-730 EEKTESGFLG
+730 EEKTDGGFLG

-745 FKKAADVVTAPV
+745 FKKAADVVTTPV
-757 RMVGNLVH
+757 RMVGNLVS
-765 AAEGLT
+765 AAEGLA
-771 ESGKTF
+771 EGGKTF
-777 AKISALVTG
+777 AKLSSLVTG

-792 IKSAIEPWSDFN
+792 IKSAIEPWNDFDS
-804 PSKSITNIKST
+804 SKSITNIKKT
-815 INGLAVGFG
+815 INGLAAGFG
-824 VKNVGYLS
+824 ANNVGYLS
-832 SISSPLKNT
+832 LISLPLRNT

-858 LFKSFKSIGIKP
+858 LFKSFRYIGIKP

-895 NKSSQLN
+895 NKSSQSN
-902 SNVESSSI
+902 SNVESTSI
-910 ESTNTNNNNTNIT
+910 ESTNSNNTSIT
-923 NTQDLANAIAEA
+923 NTQELAEA
-935 IKALPINV
+935 IASAIKNLNV
-943 HTDISDVRLVVNGES
+943 NVRTDISDVRLVVNNES
-958 GRKVILTLD
+958 GRRVVLTLD

>member
-1 MAEANLKDLTSA
+1 MPEKSLKDLTSA

-27 VKDIRDAIVGTDGI
+27 VKDIRDAIVGTDGL
-41 VESIKQLTKR
+41 VESVKQLTKR

-65 GKSGNIND
+65 GKSGNRYD
-73 RRIIKGTSSIEKTLN
+73 RRIIKSTSSIEKTLN

-93 VSKDGGRRLHADNF
+93 VSKNGGKRLHADNF
-107 TRNNSMVS
+107 TRNNSRVS
-115 GGMDMSS
+115 GGNDLSS

-128 KLKNIKLKDFVLAKI
+128 KLKNIKLKDFLLAKI
-143 KIKHLGNIMRRSL
+143 KIKHLGKIMRSSL
-156 NLFRSFNEK
+156 NIFKSFDEK

-193 WAAKRGEKTMEKLF
+193 SAAKRGEKTMEKLF
-207 LGDGKKRR
+207 LGDGKKRK

-220 FKEIDRRKKEINQSR
+220 FREMDKHKKEIDQSR
-235 KSLNDIRKSCGS
+235 KSLNDIRKSCSS
-247 FLLTSI
+247 FLLTSM

-272 KGVVWLLVGTFK
+272 KGVVWLLIGTFN
-284 LLSKSRRTVEKGSL
+284 LLSKSRRTVSKGSG

-347 LLSVPITLGSATML
+347 LLSIPIALGSAAMIL
-361 LLSASLGVLGLAL
+361 LGASLGVLGLAL

-385 MDNVKEA
+385 MDNVKSA

-402 ELGNS
+402 ELGKGD
-407 NEKKSFGQR
+407 EKKSFGQR
-416 LKGGVMDIAMGV
+416 LKGGLMDIAMGV
-428 LNFGSSF
+428 LNFGSTF
-435 FTMGSLLL
+435 FIMGSLLL
-443 AGAALGI
+443 AGATLGI
-450 LKKGLKSWDNF
+450 LKKGLESWDNF

-474 GALQEAFGLEDRR
+474 GALQEAFGLEDRK
-487 GQSIKSNLKGFGKD
+487 GESIKSNIKGFG
-501 FIGLG
+501 
-506 SSLLQMGSTF
+506 
-516 AKMGTLVLST
+516 
-526 AMMDIIRVTLIPW
+526 
-539 QKYDARSAAGNMK
+539 
-552 TAIGALSD
+552 
-560 TFGLEDRNGESVSA
+560 
-574 NAKGGLNDL
+574 NDL

-588 SIFQMGSTFARMGTL
+588 SIFQMGSTFTKMGTL

-616 LLPWEK
+616 LIPWEK
-622 YDSSKSVGN
+622 YDSSKAVGN
-631 MRTAVTG
+631 MRTAVIG

-651 TIGGSIVHGVT
+651 TIGGSIVGGIT
-662 DLLSLGAG
+662 DLLSLGSG
-670 LIGMGDTMV
+670 LLKMGDTMV

-698 VTWENYN
+698 NVWEKYD
-705 PDNSITNIRTAI
+705 PDNSISNIRKAI

-730 EEKTESGFLG
+730 EENTDGGFLG

-745 FKKAADVVTAPV
+745 FKKAADVVTTPV
-757 RMVGNLVH
+757 RMVGNLVS

-771 ESGKTF
+771 EGGKTF
-777 AKISALVTG
+777 AKLSSLVTG

-792 IKSAIEPWSDFN
+792 IKSAIEPWNDFDS
-804 PSKSITNIKST
+804 SKSITNIKKT
-815 INGLAVGFG
+815 INGLTVGFG
-824 VKNVGYLS
+824 ANNVGYLS
-832 SISSPLKNT
+832 LISLPLSNT

-858 LFKSFKSIGIKP
+858 LFKSFRYIGIKP

-895 NKSSQLN
+895 NKSSQSN
-902 SNVESSSI
+902 SNVESTSI
-910 ESTNTNNNNTNIT
+910 ESTNSNSTSVT
-923 NTQDLANAIAEA
+923 NTQELAEA
-935 IKALPINV
+935 IASAIKNLNV
-943 HTDISDVRLVVNGES
+943 NVRTDISDVRLVVNNES
-958 GRKVILTLD
+958 GRRVVLTLD

>member
-1 MAEANLKDLTSA
+1 MPEKSLKDLTSA

-27 VKDIRDAIVGTDGI
+27 VKDIRDAIVGTDGL
-41 VESIKQLTKR
+41 VESVKQLTKK

-65 GKSGNIND
+65 GKSGNRYD
-73 RRIIKGTSSIEKTLN
+73 TRIIKSTSSIEKTLN

-93 VSKDGGRRLHADNF
+93 VSKNGGKRLHADNF
-107 TRNNSMVS
+107 IRNNSRIS
-115 GGMDMSS
+115 GGNDLSS

-128 KLKNIKLKDFVLAKI
+128 KLKNIKLKDFLLAKT
-143 KIKHLGNIMRRSL
+143 KIKHLGKIMRSSL
-156 NLFRSFNEK
+156 NLFKSFDEK

-207 LGDGKKRR
+207 LGDGKKRK

-220 FKEIDRRKKEINQSR
+220 FREIDRHKKEINQSR
-235 KSLNDIRKSCGS
+235 KSLNDIRKSCSS
-247 FLLTSI
+247 FLLTSM

-272 KGVVWLLVGTFK
+272 KGVVWLLIGTFK
-284 LLSKSRRTVEKGSL
+284 LLSKSRRTVSKGSG

-347 LLSVPITLGSATML
+347 LLSVPIALGSSVML
-361 LLSASLGVLGLAL
+361 LLSASLGILGLAL

-385 MDNVKEA
+385 MNNVKEA
-392 IGGLRDVFGL
+392 IGGLRDTFGL
-402 ELGNS
+402 ELGKGD
-407 NEKKSFGQR
+407 EKKSFGQR
-416 LKGGVMDIAMGV
+416 LKGGLMDIAMGV

-450 LKKGLKSWDNF
+450 LKKGLESWDNF

-474 GALQEAFGLEDRR
+474 GVLQEAFGLEDRK
-487 GQSIKSNLKGFGKD
+487 GQSIKSNLKGLGKD

-516 AKMGTLVLST
+516 AKMGTLVLATS
-526 AMMDIIRVTLIPW
+526 MMDIIRVTLIPW
-539 QKYDARSAAGNMK
+539 QKYDARAAAGNMK
-552 TAIGALSD
+552 TAISALSD
-560 TFGLEDRNGESVSA
+560 TFGLEDRKGESVSA
-574 NAKGGLNDL
+574 KAKGGLNDL

-588 SIFQMGSTFARMGTL
+588 SIFQMGSTFTKMGTL

-616 LLPWEK
+616 LIPWEK
-622 YDSSKSVGN
+622 YNPSKSVGN
-631 MRTAVTG
+631 MRTALTG

-651 TIGGSIVHGVT
+651 TIGGSIVGGIT
-662 DLLSLGAG
+662 DLLSLGSG
-670 LIGMGDTMV
+670 LLKMGDTMV

-693 IKENL
+693 IRENL
-698 VTWENYN
+698 ATWENYN
-705 PDNSITNIRTAI
+705 PDNSIANIRSAI
-717 SGLTDVFGLHKEV
+717 SGLTDVFGLHKDV
-730 EEKTESGFLG
+730 EEKAESGFLS
-740 KVGNF
+740 KAGNF
-745 FKKAADVVTAPV
+745 FKKAADVVTTPV
-757 RMVGNLVH
+757 RMVGNLVS

-771 ESGKTF
+771 EGGKTF
-777 AKISALVTG
+777 AKLSSLVTG

-792 IKSAIEPWSDFN
+792 IKSAIEPWNDFDS
-804 PSKSITNIKST
+804 SKSITNIKKT
-815 INGLAVGFG
+815 INGLAIGFG
-824 VKNVGYLS
+824 ANNVGYLS
-832 SISSPLKNT
+832 LISLPLSNT
-841 ISSINKLDLDK
+841 IKSINKLDLDK

-858 LFKSFKSIGIKP
+858 LFKSFRYIGIKP

-895 NKSSQLN
+895 NKSSQSN
-902 SNVESSSI
+902 SNVESTSI
-910 ESTNTNNNNTNIT
+910 ESTNSNNISVT
-923 NTQDLANAIAEA
+923 NTQELAEA
-935 IKALPINV
+935 IASAIKNLNV
-943 HTDISDVRLVVNGES
+943 NVRTDISDVRLVVNNES
-958 GRKVILTLD
+958 GRRVVLTLD

>member
-1 MAEANLKDLTSA
+1 MPEKSLKDLTSA

-27 VKDIRDAIVGTDGI
+27 VKDIRDAIVGTDGL
-41 VESIKQLTKR
+41 VESVKQLTKK

-65 GKSGNIND
+65 GKSGNRYD
-73 RRIIKGTSSIEKTLN
+73 RRIIKSTSSIEKTLN

-93 VSKDGGRRLHADNF
+93 VSKNGGKRLHADNF
-107 TRNNSMVS
+107 TRNNSRVS
-115 GGMDMSS
+115 GSNDLSS

-128 KLKNIKLKDFVLAKI
+128 KLKNIKLKDFLLAKI
-143 KIKHLGNIMRRSL
+143 KIKHLGKIMRSSL
-156 NLFRSFNEK
+156 NLFKSFDEK

-207 LGDGKKRR
+207 LGDGKKRK

-220 FKEIDRRKKEINQSR
+220 FKKINIHKKEIDQSR

-253 VLVGIAALSIPAML
+253 ILVGIAALSIPAML

-272 KGVVWLLVGTFK
+272 KGVVWLLIGTFK
-284 LLSKSRRTVEKGSL
+284 LLSKSRRTVSKGSL

-347 LLSVPITLGSATML
+347 LLSVPIALGSSVML
-361 LLSASLGVLGLAL
+361 LLSASLGILGLAL

-385 MDNVKEA
+385 MNNVKEA
-392 IGGLRDVFGL
+392 IGGLRDTFGL
-402 ELGNS
+402 ELGKGD
-407 NEKKSFGQR
+407 EKKSFGQR
-416 LKGGVMDIAMGV
+416 LKGGLMDIAMGV
-428 LNFGSSF
+428 LNFGSTF
-435 FTMGSLLL
+435 FIMGSLLL

-450 LKKGLKSWDNF
+450 LKKGLESWDNF

-474 GALQEAFGLEDRR
+474 GALQEAFGLEDRK
-487 GQSIKSNLKGFGKD
+487 GQSIKSNLTGLGKD

-516 AKMGTLVLST
+516 AKMGTLVL
-526 AMMDIIRVTLIPW
+526 
-539 QKYDARSAAGNMK
+539 
-552 TAIGALSD
+552 
-560 TFGLEDRNGESVSA
+560 
-574 NAKGGLNDL
+574 
-583 IGLAS
+583 
-588 SIFQMGSTFARMGTL
+588 
-603 VFATAM
+603 ATAM

-622 YDSSKSVGN
+622 YDPSKSVGN

-651 TIGGSIVHGVT
+651 TIGGSIVGGIT
-662 DLLSLGAG
+662 DLLSLGSG
-670 LIGMGDTMV
+670 LLKMGDTMV

-705 PDNSITNIRTAI
+705 PDNSIANIRSAI

-730 EEKTESGFLG
+730 EEKTDGGFLG

-745 FKKAADVVTAPV
+745 FKKAADVVTTPV
-757 RMVGNLVH
+757 RMVGNLVS

-771 ESGKTF
+771 EGGKTF
-777 AKISALVTG
+777 AKLSSLVTG

-792 IKSAIEPWSDFN
+792 IKSAIEPWNDFDS
-804 PSKSITNIKST
+804 SKSITNIKKT

-824 VKNVGYLS
+824 ANNVGYLS
-832 SISSPLKNT
+832 LISLPLSNT

-858 LFKSFKSIGIKP
+858 LFKSFRYIGIKP

-895 NKSSQLN
+895 NKSSQSN
-902 SNVESSSI
+902 SNVESTSI
-910 ESTNTNNNNTNIT
+910 ESTNSNNTSVT
-923 NTQDLANAIAEA
+923 NTQELAEA
-935 IKALPINV
+935 IASAIKNLNV
-943 HTDISDVRLVVNGES
+943 NVRTDISDVRLVVNNES
-958 GRKVILTLD
+958 GRRVVLTLD